1 MIGVS
6 DEALDHF
13 IKNNKSFLFLE
24 TFSGIKQAIRRNK
37 SIAEICSVNSKDVI
51 ATIEKEGW
59 ENALSS
65 SLGFFESEDKFE
77 LCKLDLEQL
86 YKNGKRRL
94 GIVFNLD
101 PHDMPGSHWVS
112 LFVNMNNGGIY
123 FYDSVGKFPNKEI
136 SDLMFRIRS
145 QGNEL
150 IKKD

>member
-77 LCKLDLEQL
+77 LCK
-86 YKNGKRRL
+86 
-94 GIVFNLD
+94 
-101 PHDMPGSHWVS
+101 
-112 LFVNMNNGGIY
+112 
-123 FYDSVGKFPNKEI
+123 EI
-136 SDLMFRIRS
+136 NTTLKMLHHGRTTKSA
-145 QGNEL
+145 ETVT
-150 IKKD
+150 